1 MNNQQQPAWN
11 LLVVSV
17 PTSGATLRMRLWR
30 SVKALGCAALRDGA
44 YLLPDI
50 NNHSDA
56 LTDLAEQTNAEG
68 GQAWV
73 VDVVPRSPE
82 DHEAF
87 RTLFSRKEDYAG
99 LTDQLIQARK
109 ELGVQSPSETAKTL
123 KRLRK
128 ERDAIR
134 RVDFFPN
141 EASLAAEAA
150 WDDFEDAVRVTLTA
164 DEPQAEERPIP
175 QLSIAD
181 YQERIWATRR
191 NLWVDRVASAWLIR
205 NFIDPHASF
214 LWLDSPSTCPK
225 EALGFDFDGA
235 TFTHVDDKVTF
246 EVLLASFGLDSDPGL
261 VRLGALVHALD
272 VGGDVPP
279 EASGFEAI
287 MAGARARLNDD
298 DALLAEIGS
307 VLDSFHFHFKKERL
321 Q

>member
-1 MNNQQQPAWN
+1 MTKQQQPAWH
-11 LLVVSV
+11 LLIVSV

-30 SVKALGCAALRDGA
+30 SVKSLGCASLRDGA

-50 NNHSDA
+50 NNHSEA
-56 LTDLAEQTNAEG
+56 LTELAEQTNAEG

-73 VDVVPRSPE
+73 VDVVPRSFE

-87 RTLFSRKEDYAG
+87 RALFSRKEGYASLAG
-99 LTDQLIQARK
+99 QLTQARK
-109 ELGVQSPSETAKTL
+109 ELGIQSPAETAKTL

-134 RVDFFPN
+134 HIDFFPD

-150 WDDFEDAVRVTLTA
+150 WDDFEDAVKAALVA

-175 QLSIAD
+175 QLRIAD
-181 YQERIWATRR
+181 YQERTWATRR

-205 NFIDPHASF
+205 SFIDPHARF
-214 LWLDSPSTCPK
+214 LWLDSPSACP
-225 EALGFDFDGA
+225 EDALGFDFDNA
-235 TFTHVDDKVTF
+235 AFTHIGDRVTF

-272 VGGDVPP
+272 VGGPVPA

-287 MAGARARLNDD
+287 MAGARARLADD

-307 VLDSFHFHFKKERL
+307 VLDSLHFHFNKERS